1 MTFCLFLFYPS
12 IIKYFF
18 IKKVPIIYPPLSKK
32 HKKLSKN
39 CPFGPKKSQKIQKN
53 PEKNTFFYFF
63 SYGLIHIFVKR
74 RVTI

>member
-39 CPFGPKKSQKIQKN
+39 CPFFLNWSRKIPKN

-63 SYGLIHIFVKR
+63 SYGLECLFMKSC
-74 RVTI
+74 VTI

>member
-32 HKKLSKN
+32 HIKLSKN
-39 CPFGPKKSQKIQKN
+39 CPFFLNWFRKIQKN

-63 SYGLIHIFVKR
+63 SYGLECLFMKSC
-74 RVTI
+74 VTI